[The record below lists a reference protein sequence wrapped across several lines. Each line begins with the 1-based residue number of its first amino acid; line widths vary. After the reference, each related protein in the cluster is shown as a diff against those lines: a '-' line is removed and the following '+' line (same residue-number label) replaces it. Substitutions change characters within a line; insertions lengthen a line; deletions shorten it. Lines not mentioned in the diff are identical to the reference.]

1 MNKSLIVR
9 VGLVGSGKGIVSVD
23 RPVASF
29 AEAKYRTLKVCL
41 LGFGKGEG
49 GYRGGV
55 AHSGEDDRR
64 DR

>member
-1 MNKSLIVR
+1 MIVR
-9 VGLVGSGKGIVSVD
+9 VGLTGSGNGIVSVD
-23 RPVASF
+23 KPVASF

-41 LGFGKGEG
+41 LGFKHGKG

-55 AHSGEDDRR
+55 AHSGDDDRR